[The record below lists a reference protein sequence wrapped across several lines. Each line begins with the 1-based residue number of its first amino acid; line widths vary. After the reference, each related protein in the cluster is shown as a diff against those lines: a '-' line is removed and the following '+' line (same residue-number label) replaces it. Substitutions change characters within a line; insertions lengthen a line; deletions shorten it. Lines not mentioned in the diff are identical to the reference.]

1 MNSFQVTPRRDL
13 DSPKSSSLN
22 EEFTGTQ
29 QSSATTSS
37 GKETRLFINPNW
49 NEGGHFPP
57 LVFFYQILTPEFL
70 LKKIPNFHRGEN

>member
-22 EEFTGTQ
+22 EEFSGTQ

-37 GKETRLFINPNW
+37 GKNKVKVE
-49 NEGGHFPP
+49 
-57 LVFFYQILTPEFL
+57 FF
-70 LKKIPNFHRGEN
+70 LKGSLNLIPSPSLCVGLRSEKARKSCSPIQSF

>member
-22 EEFTGTQ
+22 EDFSGTQ

-37 GKETRLFINPNW
+37 GKDKVT
-49 NEGGHFPP
+49 H
-57 LVFFYQILTPEFL
+57 
-70 LKKIPNFHRGEN
+70 